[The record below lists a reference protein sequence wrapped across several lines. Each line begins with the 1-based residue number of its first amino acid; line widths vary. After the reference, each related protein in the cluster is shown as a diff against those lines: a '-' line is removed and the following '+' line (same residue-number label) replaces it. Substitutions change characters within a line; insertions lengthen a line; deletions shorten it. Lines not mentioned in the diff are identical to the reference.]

1 MNFKALIIALALI
14 VAVSGV
20 GYYVFMSHQLTTQVT
35 SQPAKEMSREDKF
48 FSTPPDKMA
57 DPTAGKRY

>member
-1 MNFKALIIALALI
+1 MSLKSIIIALTLA
-14 VAVSGV
+14 VTVSGV
-20 GYYVFMSHQLTTQVT
+20 GYYVFMSPQPGSQLM
-35 SQPAKEMSREDKF
+35 SQPTNEMSREDKF

>member
-1 MNFKALIIALALI
+1 MNLKAIIIALTLI
-14 VAVSGV
+14 VTVSGI
-20 GYYVFMSHQLTTQVT
+20 GYYVFMSPQSPSQIT
-35 SQPAKEMSREDKF
+35 SQPTKEMSREDKF

>member
-1 MNFKALIIALALI
+1 MSLKAIIIALTFI
-14 VAVSGV
+14 VTVSGV
-20 GYYVFMSHQLTTQVT
+20 GYYVFMSHQPTSQLT
-35 SQPAKEMSREDKF
+35 SQPTKEMSREDKF

>member
-1 MNFKALIIALALI
+1 MCLWANQPT
-14 VAVSGV
+14 S
-20 GYYVFMSHQLTTQVT
+20 QVT
-35 SQPAKEMSREDKF
+35 SQPPKEMSREDKF

>member
-1 MNFKALIIALALI
+1 MSLKAIIIAVALT
-14 VAVSGV
+14 VAVSSV
-20 GYYVFMSHQLTTQVT
+20 GYYVFMSHQPTSQLT
-35 SQPAKEMSREDKF
+35 SQPTKEMSREDKF